1 MKQLKDTLFILNF
14 FTSLGLQNVQRE
26 RFQHWKK
33 HLQSESRFFCCYTD
47 ISEKQTAYHT
57 LTTSHNNIV
66 AWCNRCVCNV

>member
-33 HLQSESRFFCCYTD
+33 HLQSESRVFF
-47 ISEKQTAYHT
+47 
-57 LTTSHNNIV
+57 L
-66 AWCNRCVCNV
+66 